1 MNTINQQVKK
11 DAPEKLPFSE
21 KQPGEYNGNEEPV
34 EEKSDQIYKPS
45 NNKEL
50 PDIDMPS
57 PAPKKIEKNVP
68 NLRKGS

>member
-1 MNTINQQVKK
+1 MNTNNQQVEKDKQEKK
-11 DAPEKLPFSE
+11 PFSV
-21 KQPGEYNGNEEPV
+21 KQPGEHNGHEEPV

-45 NNKEL
+45 NNREI

-57 PAPKKIEKNVP
+57 PAPKKIEKNIP